1 MFSILC
7 MHFFIA
13 YHSEIGAIDVNQRF
27 LTVDII

>member
-13 YHSEIGAIDVNQRF
+13 YFVIVTNDMFDLNINRKS
-27 LTVDII
+27 